1 MSFSDPLVIL
11 RPYPA
16 STPDAAVDQAVEI
29 AASVSTRVSVI
40 ACGVVHRVPRSIL
53 GDSLLSVSS
62 LVGEEKHKSATD
74 VQRLLSRFTDQ
85 VGKKANLA
93 MGDGIAVMR
102 PASEVPD
109 VLAAHAR
116 LYDLSIVPMPTEDN
130 NVARLDA
137 QWHLETIVFGSGH
150 PTIVV
155 PEGDRDTAATLDT
168 IIVAWDNSRTA
179 ARAIADAMPILH
191 AAKQVRLLT
200 ILGEKEIRFP
210 QSGAEL
216 GRHLARHG
224 ITSVVDQVEA
234 RGEPIGEVLRRQV
247 TTHGGDL
254 LVMGAY
260 GHSRIRE
267 FILGG
272 ATKAMLTDPPVTLFM
287 SH

>member
-1 MSFSDPLVIL
+1 MPFSDTLVIL

-16 STPDAAVDQAVEI
+16 STPDAAVDRAVEI
-29 AASVSTRVSVI
+29 AAWVSRRVSAI
-40 ACGVVHRVPRSIL
+40 TCGVVPKAPRSIL
-53 GDSLLSVSS
+53 GDSLPNVSGM
-62 LVGEEKHKSATD
+62 VGEEKHKSATD
-74 VQRLLSRFTDQ
+74 VQRLMSRFTDQ
-85 VGKKANLA
+85 VRKTANLA
-93 MGDGIAVMR
+93 MGDGIALMR
-102 PASEVPD
+102 PASEVPG
-109 VLAAHAR
+109 VLADHAR
-116 LYDLSIVPMPTEDN
+116 LYDLAIMPMPDAN
-130 NVARLDA
+130 HVARLDA
-137 QWHLETIVFGSGH
+137 QWHVETIVFGSGH
-150 PTIVV
+150 PTIIV
-155 PEGDRDTAATLDT
+155 PQGEEQGTAAALGT

-191 AAKQVRLLT
+191 AAKQVRVLT

-224 ITSVVDQVEA
+224 ITTVVDQVEA
-234 RGEPIGEVLRRQV
+234 HGEPIGEVLRQQV
-247 TTHGGDL
+247 ITHGGDL

-272 ATKAMLTDPPVTLFM
+272 ATKAMLTHPPAVLFM